1 MFFIFLFS
9 YVFCYCLLTDHRMNF
24 SLRSDSLKVWEQ
36 QRTKKQRCTNSDWI
50 KRLYVTC
57 RWIII
62 LIDSWQSWFLENSS
76 NVSWDNWTPEILSLK
91 SWCGCSATYWWSAW
105 KGQSSHKGWCVYQSH
120 AHLQAAMMQKL
131 FYQILKLL
139 KFHHYSILQ
148 GLDCHVET
156 LVVLTFIQT
165 IFAS

>member
-9 YVFCYCLLTDHRMNF
+9 YVICYCLLSDHRMNF

-50 KRLYVTC
+50 KRLYMSQMPMDNQRVF
-57 RWIII
+57 
-62 LIDSWQSWFLENSS
+62 SENSS
-76 NVSWDNWTPEILSLK
+76 NVSWDNWAPEILSLK
-91 SWCGCSATYWWSAW
+91 SLCGCSAIYWWSAW
-105 KGQSSHKGWCVYQSH
+105 KCQSSHWGWCVYQSH
-120 AHLQAAMMQKL
+120 AH
-131 FYQILKLL
+131 
-139 KFHHYSILQ
+139 FHHYSILQ

-156 LVVLTFIQT
+156 LVVSTFIQT